1 MRRFIG
7 SGGTVVLEKRG
18 RAVMNTAKRGWAFR
32 LASAGLLA
40 ALVLTLTGD
49 RGVYTAVPSGIDPL
63 EVLNLS
69 VRANALVVLDSS
81 GSMRESPLADYS
93 ATTVPDTDEGELTGD
108 DPRSKMAQAKA
119 VLRSVIQANESKVSF
134 QFGRYEQA
142 TGSYGPDGA
151 RTFVYTTDCDTA
163 DTTCNSNASNIL
175 ISNAS
180 GGACNNASCNSFL
193 YRVATHRWT
202 ENGRNI
208 YSLFTGRFYNG
219 QRFEVRQN
227 GTNGAQIGDT
237 GDTNP
242 PVVHVQTRGNTSP
255 FSLIG
260 APVTFTY
267 SGIRWNRGNNST
279 TSCGGFESLVGLS
292 ACTDNFQLGVIDPH
306 LEAELKLDPTTGN
319 ILDPDYTPVQ
329 GIRSSGFTP
338 IAESLIDLKN
348 EFSTGIWPGI
358 SGLTPKPRTFVI
370 FVTDGDDSCPTSGGA
385 GDTSSSGAQNRAL
398 RAAHKAQQLFTA
410 IGGAGGDPAS
420 SVTTFVVAFGSGT
433 ARDRADWIAWGGS
446 GMNQN
451 GVTCG
456 GTTGVACNPI
466 TGTGAAARWTNVPS
480 TAQLDACPTCRPAF
494 VAATADELTAAL
506 QTAIDQGQSAGE
518 FSDQQ
523 SITESIFE
531 YAPLGGKDP
540 EEPKQRFETTLPVL
554 LQSTFTMPGFEG
566 HLKAFR
572 NQSETSLQEWDAAQK
587 LLNRLSPAWTGTA
600 VYSQLHGGVATPD
613 AIATSTAFI
622 KRRIYTTTRNGVFVS
637 GTDAQV
643 VNNLTTPRYQPAG
656 QVALWPPDTAT
667 VDPTGGAY
675 PAGVF
680 DDELGIMGSAT
691 ATDTQNFNALVAEF
705 AACTSAVGADL
716 PADCTSTAGN
726 PDLRL
731 RLARREARQIILAHA
746 AGAELVKSGASA
758 LRQPVT
764 RLLQFRKRP
773 SLLAESTLSAPAVV
787 TPPSEGVPASHQAE
801 YKLFR
806 DGPRATGDL
815 ATNGIANGFG
825 LRNPDLDA
833 STPAT
838 GPDTRTALK
847 PVMSVVYH
855 GANDMLHAFRA
866 GPCQTLG
873 TAGTC
878 VGGAVETG
886 GEELWAFVPY
896 DQLGKLRER
905 LKPQAREP
913 HTYMIAAPVRFSDIF
928 VPGNFSR
935 SIGSATAAGG
945 GVWRTVLLFG
955 RGIGG
960 KHLTALDVTVP
971 GAFNVASL
979 STAPP
984 IALWNR
990 GNPDT
995 QDGTLGGTR
1004 NNTLGGSTDYTDYLT
1019 MGQTWSVPAI
1029 GFVVAADNLTARK
1042 PQGVEFVAYAG
1053 SGYGTGANAAD
1064 EGTHIYTLDVLTG
1077 DMVAAVEVGDRPGMA
1092 FENALVASPAAFNQT
1107 LLDIT
1112 DIARQALATNSASGQ
1127 TTRVYI
1133 GDIHGRVWRVLSD
1146 SPGATPPLLFA
1157 DLGPDQPVANPAA
1170 LVYYAGTQ
1178 TMARPHVYVEA
1189 GHDNRVAPPPDPT
1202 PPFRLYGLRDDD
1214 LATDPDAGD
1223 GIGGVATVLFA
1234 HDLPDGYRGNVQP
1247 ATAFSN
1253 TTPPAARVFFAGTRY
1268 NLPGTPNA
1276 PPPPP
1281 CRSSFDSILFAVGG
1295 ESGDA
1300 AYDLNA
1306 SGDDRFVEISE
1317 QRIQAVRVAGGRLVA
1332 DMGLGAQ
1339 TPPPP
1344 PAPPVAQPPAPSPLA
1359 NVMVGAFNPDGTP
1372 RIAGLVPIKFGSS
1385 VCR

>member
-1 MRRFIG
+1 
-7 SGGTVVLEKRG
+7 
-18 RAVMNTAKRGWAFR
+18 
-32 LASAGLLA
+32 
-40 ALVLTLTGD
+40 
-49 RGVYTAVPSGIDPL
+49 VPSGIDPL
-63 EVLNLS
+63 EVLNLT

-93 ATTVPDTDEGELTGD
+93 ATTVPDTAEGELTGD

-119 VLRSVIQANESKVSF
+119 VLRGVIQDNETKVSF
-134 QFGRYEQA
+134 QFGRYEQSGTA
-142 TGSYGPDGA
+142 YGPDA
-151 RTFVYTTDCDTA
+151 TRTFVYTTECLTTDA
-163 DTTCNSNASNIL
+163 TCNTNAGNIV
-175 ISNAS
+175 IANSA
-180 GGACNNASCNSFL
+180 GAACNNASCNTFL

-202 ENGRNI
+202 ENGKNI
-208 YSLFTGRFYNG
+208 YSLFAGRFFNG
-219 QRFEVRQN
+219 QNIEVRQN
-227 GTNGAQIGDT
+227 GSNGATLGDL

-242 PVVHVQTRGNTSP
+242 PLVHVRTRANASP
-255 FSLIG
+255 FSFTG
-260 APVTFTY
+260 PRVTFTY
-267 SGIRWNRGNNST
+267 SGIRWNRGNATGSGG
-279 TSCGGFESLVGLS
+279 SCSGFESLVGLS
-292 ACTDNFQLGVIDPH
+292 SCTDNFQLDAIGPH
-306 LEAELKLDPTTGN
+306 LQPELLLHPTTGN
-319 ILDPDYTPVQ
+319 ILDTDYDPVQ

-338 IAESLIDLKN
+338 IAESLIDIKN
-348 EFSTGIWPGI
+348 EFDTNIWPPI
-358 SGLTPKPRTFVI
+358 APAAITPKPRTFVI
-370 FVTDGDDSCPTSGGA
+370 FVTDGDDSCPDANT
-385 GDTSSSGAQNRAL
+385 GDTSAAGATNRAL
-398 RAAHKAQQLFTA
+398 RAAHKAQQLYA
-410 IGGAGGDPAS
+410 RIGGAGGDPAS
-420 SVTTFVVAFGSGT
+420 SVTTFVVAFGTGT
-433 ARDRADWIAWGGS
+433 AVDRANWIAWGGS

-456 GTTGVACNPI
+456 GTTGVPCI
-466 TGTGAAARWTNVPS
+466 GTTGTGTAGRWSTIPT
-480 TAQLDACPTCRPAF
+480 TAQRNACPTCRDAF

-587 LLNRLSPAWTGTA
+587 LLNRLDPAWTGTA

-613 AIATSTAFI
+613 AIAASTASI

-656 QVALWPPDTAT
+656 QVPLWPPDPT
-667 VDPTGGAY
+667 VDPTGAAY
-675 PAGVF
+675 PAGVL

-691 ATDTQNFNALVAEF
+691 ATDTQNFNALVTEF
-705 AACTSAVGADL
+705 AACTSAVAADL
-716 PADCTSTAGN
+716 PVDCTSTAGN

-787 TPPSEGVPASHQAE
+787 TPPSQGLPASHQAE
-801 YKLFR
+801 YRLFR
-806 DGPRATGDL
+806 DGPRATGDV

-833 STPAT
+833 SAPAT
-838 GPDTRTALK
+838 GPDPRTALK

-866 GPCQTLG
+866 GPCQTSG

-878 VGGAVETG
+878 VGGALETG

-905 LKPQAREP
+905 LKPQARDP
-913 HTYMIAAPVRFSDIF
+913 HTYMIAAPVRFSDVF

-960 KHLTALDVTVP
+960 KHLTALDVTAP
-971 GAFNVASL
+971 GPFNVSSL
-979 STAPP
+979 TTAPP

-1004 NNTLGGSTDYTDYLT
+1004 NNTLGGSTDHLDYLT

-1029 GFVVAADNLTARK
+1029 GFVVAADNVTARK

-1077 DMVAAVEVGDRPGMA
+1077 DMVAAVDVGDRPGMA
-1092 FENALVASPAAFNQT
+1092 FENALVASAAGFNQKI
-1107 LLDIT
+1107 LDIT
-1112 DIARQALATNSASGQ
+1112 DPARQLQATNSAIGQ

-1133 GDIHGRVWRVLSD
+1133 GDIHGRVWRIMSD
-1146 SPGATPPLLFA
+1146 DPGATPPLLFA

-1178 TMARPHVYVEA
+1178 TIARPHVYVEA
-1189 GHDNRVAPPPDPT
+1189 GNDNRVAPPPDPT

-1214 LATDPDAGD
+1214 LATDPDASD

-1306 SGDDRFVEISE
+1306 SGDDRFVEITE
-1317 QRIQAVRVAGGRLVA
+1317 QRIQAVRVAGGRLVV

-1344 PAPPVAQPPAPSPLA
+1344 PAPPVAQPPAPGPLA

-1372 RIAGLVPIKFGSS
+1372 RITGLVPIKFGSG